1 MVHSEH
7 KLATVAVSQ
16 MTWRLLSVVLQNV
29 PFAHG
34 PISGAVRGADRTRI
48 TPALELSVVLRG
60 GGCGGGQPGTLSP
73 KPARL
78 RSQLTQE
85 RARIRFPLLLDFLA

>member
-29 PFAHG
+29 PFARG
-34 PISGAVRGADRTRI
+34 PISGAVRGAGRTRI
-48 TPALELSVVLRG
+48 TPALELSVVLRERG
-60 GGCGGGQPGTLSP
+60 WWCGGAGATWN
-73 KPARL
+73 
-78 RSQLTQE
+78 T
-85 RARIRFPLLLDFLA
+85 FT